1 MACNCFDKTAAL
13 FKERITE
20 KVGDTLGEIAES
32 GFENSL
38 WNFNG
43 GDHSPVAMN
52 FKFRYYRKRKGGGL
66 ATNQTKADHLC
77 MMSYCPLCGTKF
89 EGDEKQPEAK

>member
-20 KVGDTLGEIAES
+20 KVGDKLGDIAES
-32 GFENSL
+32 GFEHFL

-52 FKFRYYRKRKGGGL
+52 FKFRYYRKRNDGEL
-66 ATNQTKADHLC
+66 EVRQTKADHLC
-77 MMSYCPLCGTKF
+77 VMSYCPLCGTKF
-89 EGDEKQPEAK
+89 EGDEKPQEAR